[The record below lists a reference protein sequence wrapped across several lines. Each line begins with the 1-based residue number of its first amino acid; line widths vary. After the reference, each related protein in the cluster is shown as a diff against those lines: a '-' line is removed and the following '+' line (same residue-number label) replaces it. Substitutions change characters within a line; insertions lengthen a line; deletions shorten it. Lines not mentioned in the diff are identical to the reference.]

1 MRGRTFK
8 HVLANNLTQARKS
21 VNGGTKG
28 IDEVNGAYNAWI
40 KVIKE
45 SKAGAIA

>member
-28 IDEVNGAYNAWI
+28 IDEVNGAYNEWI